1 MPMLS
6 DSVVETAR
14 MTKFYRGEFS
24 HLIGRTITDVR
35 AMYEEEME
43 LCMWSGERGA
53 VFTLDNGGIF
63 IPMSDSEGNGVG
75 YLMIQEGRNA

>member
-1 MPMLS
+1 MAVLS

-43 LCMWSGERGA
+43 TMLWYGERGA
-53 VFTLDNGGIF
+53 VFTLDNGGMF
-63 IPMSDSEGNGVG
+63 IPMADSEGNGVG
-75 YLMIQEGRNA
+75 YLMIMVGRNA

>member
-1 MPMLS
+1 MTILS
-6 DSVVETAR
+6 DSVMETAR

-24 HLIGRTITDVR
+24 HLIGRTIRDVR
-35 AMYEEEME
+35 AMYPEEME
-43 LCMWSGERGA
+43 LCLWDGEPGA
-53 VFTLDNGGIF
+53 VFTLDNGGMF

>member
-6 DSVVETAR
+6 DGVVETAR

-35 AMYEEEME
+35 AMYPEEME
-43 LCMWSGERGA
+43 LFLWDGELGA
-53 VFTLDNGGIF
+53 VFTLDNGGMF
-63 IPMSDSEGNGVG
+63 IPMRDSEGNGVG

>member
-43 LCMWSGERGA
+43 LCMWSGERGS

>member
-1 MPMLS
+1 MTILS
-6 DSVVETAR
+6 DGVVETAR

-24 HLIGRTITDVR
+24 HLIGRTIKDVR
-35 AMYEEEME
+35 AMYPEEME
-43 LCMWSGERGA
+43 LFLWDGEPGA
-53 VFTLDNGGIF
+53 VFTLDNGGMF

>member
-1 MPMLS
+1 MPVLS

-35 AMYEEEME
+35 AMYEEEMQ
-43 LCMWSGERGA
+43 LCMWSGERGS

>member
-1 MPMLS
+1 MTILS
-6 DSVVETAR
+6 DSVFETAR

-24 HLIGRTITDVR
+24 HLIGRTIRDVR
-35 AMYEEEME
+35 AMYPEEME
-43 LCMWSGERGA
+43 LCLWDGEPGA
-53 VFTLDNGGIF
+53 VFTLDNGGMF

>member
-6 DSVVETAR
+6 DSMVETAR

-43 LCMWSGERGA
+43 TMLWYGERGA
-53 VFTLDNGGIF
+53 VFTLDNGGMF